1 MLTVIIDARP
11 GDAGLPG
18 LLAQLT
24 AGAVDGVVRQVL
36 IVARA
41 DRPGIEA
48 LCEETGAEP
57 HSTIPAAAKA
67 ARAHLLMVL
76 PAELRLRDGWIG
88 ALNAHLAAGAKPAL
102 VAGLAGGGFLKPGP
116 VGVLVEAARV
126 HAAQD
131 GIDIQG
137 LRRQLGL
144 PKWGL
149 GGQRIG

>member
-36 IVARA
+36 IVAPPHRA
-41 DRPGIEA
+41 GIDE
-48 LCEETGAEP
+48 LCEETGAEAYP
-57 HSTIPAAAKA
+57 TLPAAAKA
-67 ARAHLLMVL
+67 ARAELVMIL
-76 PAELRLRDGWIG
+76 PSELRLRDGWIG
-88 ALNAHLAAGAKPAL
+88 ALNAHLAAGGKPAL

-116 VGVLVEAARV
+116 VGVLLERARV
-126 HAAQD
+126 GDAQD
-131 GIDIQG
+131 GVDIQG

-144 PKWGL
+144 PRLRL

>member
-1 MLTVIIDARP
+1 MLTVIIDAR
-11 GDAGLPG
+11 GSDAGLPG

-36 IVARA
+36 IVAPA
-41 DRPGIEA
+41 AQPGIDA

-57 HSTIPAAAKA
+57 HPSIPAAARA
-67 ARAHLLMVL
+67 ARAELLMIL
-76 PAELRLRDGWIG
+76 PAALRLRDGWVG
-88 ALNAHLAAGAKPAL
+88 ALNAHLAAGAKPAR
-102 VAGLAGGGFLKPGP
+102 VAGLAGGGLFNRGP
-116 VGVLVEAARV
+116 TGLLVQAARV
-126 HAAQD
+126 GGQQD

-144 PKWGL
+144 PRLGL